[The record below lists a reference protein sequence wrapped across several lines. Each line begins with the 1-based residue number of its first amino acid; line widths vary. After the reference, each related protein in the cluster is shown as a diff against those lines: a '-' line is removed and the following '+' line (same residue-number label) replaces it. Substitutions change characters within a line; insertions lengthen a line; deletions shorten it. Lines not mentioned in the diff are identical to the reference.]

1 VSFRAVGEYAVPPAV
16 RRIASPVIL
25 MVLVFYFY
33 INGPLIFGALWTA
46 TNFGQAFLVYLLLI
60 IGALVVAGL
69 PKPFGNK
76 DILKPVSAPLW
87 QQLAIYVGV
96 TLALN
101 TVLYLSQLRIT
112 LGPTGPDILKL
123 ILLQITVSGAEELFF
138 RGALFKA
145 GPIITSGV
153 FAAFNA
159 FVYQLTIFPLIVAFG
174 AGFAFY
180 YLYKITKENYGLAVN
195 TAAHLAYNTALLGI
209 FILGYVG
216 GCFLFGGAC

>member
-1 VSFRAVGEYAVPPAV
+1 MSFRAIGEYAVPPAV
-16 RRIASPVIL
+16 RRIASPIIL

-33 INGPLIFGALWTA
+33 INGPLIFGTLWTA

-76 DILKPVSAPLW
+76 DILKPVRAPLW
-87 QQLAIYVGV
+87 L
-96 TLALN
+96 
-101 TVLYLSQLRIT
+101 
-112 LGPTGPDILKL
+112 
-123 ILLQITVSGAEELFF
+123 LLQITVSGAEELFF
-138 RGALFKA
+138 RGALYKA
-145 GPIITSGV
+145 GPIITSAV
-153 FAAFNA
+153 FAAFHA

-174 AGFAFY
+174 AGYGFY
-180 YLYKITKENYGLAVN
+180 YLYKITKDDYGLTIN

-209 FILGYVG
+209 FILGYIG